1 MNDDKS
7 KNNWFG
13 DWSNEYDQTIGKV
26 KSHHDL
32 LNLVV
37 EESHVE
43 PDHVILDIGCGTG
56 LLALKFLEKNHCFV
70 TGIDTSQEM
79 LGIFEKK
86 IRVLGLEEKIL
97 CKHEDLANSKFDEG
111 AFDIISGTFSL
122 HHIEDKYPMIEKIFK
137 MLKNGGKFI
146 IGEIDMDTT
155 GDVRD
160 PKRLIRIMDYLK
172 MEFSLALQEGGVNAF
187 SRMYD
192 NGKKHILNDGEY
204 CISFEQWKALCQKA
218 NFSHITIKA
227 VPDFEWF
234 KVLVAVK

>member
-7 KNNWFG
+7 ENNWFG
-13 DWSNEYDQTIGKV
+13 DWANEYDQTIGKV
-26 KSHHDL
+26 KRH
-32 LNLVV
+32 LNLLDLVV
-37 EESHVE
+37 AEAQVKSKDIV
-43 PDHVILDIGCGTG
+43 LDMGCGTG
-56 LLALKFLEKNHCFV
+56 LLALKFLEKYDCNIL
-70 TGIDTSQEM
+70 GIDSSQEM
-79 LGIFEKK
+79 LSIFQKK
-86 IRVLGLEEKIL
+86 IDDLGLNEKAS
-97 CKHEDLANSKFDEG
+97 CKHEDFTNIGFNEEK
-111 AFDIISGTFSL
+111 FDIIVCTFTL
-122 HHIEDKYPMIEKIFK
+122 HHIKNKYEIVKNIYK
-137 MLKNGGKFI
+137 MLKTGGRFI

-160 PKRLIRIMDYLK
+160 PERLMRIMDYLK

-204 CISFEQWKALCQKA
+204 CVSFEQWKAICQKA
-218 NFSHITIKA
+218 NFDNIVIKA